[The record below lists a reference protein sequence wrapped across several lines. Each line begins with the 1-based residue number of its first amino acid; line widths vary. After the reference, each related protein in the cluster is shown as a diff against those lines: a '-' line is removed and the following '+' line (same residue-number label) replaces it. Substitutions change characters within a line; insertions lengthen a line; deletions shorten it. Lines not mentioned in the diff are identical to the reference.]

1 MSTTCWLCVYNDDE
15 VAVKIVN
22 LITENIHSMSVDV
35 IAEQASILIKQEC
48 EKQYGTNINLQGTT
62 AIDIKTH
69 IEEHMLHANVCL
81 AVTLKDLIGI
91 SKHLKKLIY
100 SVDEETGNCSLDSA
114 QLKNY
119 STVVNQIASIYKLG
133 DGNKLLFSKSMVTE
147 NKQ

>member
-1 MSTTCWLCVYNDDE
+1 MSNTCWLCVYNDDE
-15 VAVKIVN
+15 VAVRIVN
-22 LITENIHSMSVDV
+22 LIIENIHSMSVDV
-35 IAEQASILIKQEC
+35 IATQASLLIRQEC
-48 EKQYGTNINLQGTT
+48 EKQYGADVHLEGID
-62 AIDIKTH
+62 AADIKLH

-100 SVDEETGNCSLDSA
+100 SVDEESGNCCLDSA

-119 STVVNQIASIYKLG
+119 SAIVNQIASIYKLG
-133 DGNKLLFSKSMVTE
+133 DGNKLLFSKSSVTE